1 MFVYCIWHYAVFCKG
16 VCSGWTCMMETLLNI
31 LGGFELG
38 ELIRNNDDIKM
49 LRIAER
55 TYNFRWL

>member
-1 MFVYCIWHYAVFCKG
+1 
-16 VCSGWTCMMETLLNI
+16 MMETLLNI
-31 LGGFELG
+31 LGDFELG